1 MKSVFITAFNRE
13 KIFFKTLAKLKCCK
27 NYSQYNVVIIY
38 QDVNETVLKKIKK
51 IDSKI
56 KIIKTEYKNNIS
68 GLQKCN
74 LNSYLGFKK
83 CFEEYKSDYVI
94 YLEDDV
100 LPSYDFLEYHDYII
114 SHYQNDKKFFS
125 ANSFSKEYYYNNSKN
140 FYYSKFIYGIGKGFS
155 ISRNKWKFL
164 KKMYKRLFFEKREIF
179 YDCYFEQ
186 EIKKRY
192 FVIMP
197 YRSRTFEQPSNG
209 LNSKLHDKKNIFYK
223 SWKKSFL
230 NKKKFEI
237 KNYIFSINMKYTW
250 RDDCLKYTA
259 FNFYKSYLKLLYG
272 RIMHYINNTTK
283 IEN

>member
-13 KIFFKTLAKLKCCK
+13 KIFFKTLTRLKDCK
-27 NYSQYNVVIIY
+27 SYNQYKKVIIY
-38 QDVNETVLKKIKK
+38 QNINKAVLKKIKE

-56 KIIKTEYKNNIS
+56 NVIKTEYSNNIS
-68 GLQKCN
+68 SLQKTN
-74 LNSYLGFKK
+74 FNSYAGFKK
-83 CFEEYKSDYVI
+83 CFEEYNSDYVI

-125 ANSFSKEYYYNNSKN
+125 ANSFSKDYYNSYND

-155 ISRNKWKFL
+155 ISRNKWQVL
-164 KKMYKRLFFEKREIF
+164 KKMYERLFSEKREIF

-186 EIKKRY
+186 EIKNKY

-197 YRSRTFEQPSNG
+197 YRSRTLEQPSSG
-209 LNSKLHDKKNIFYK
+209 QNSKLSDQNRIFNKN
-223 SWKKSFL
+223 WKKSFL

-237 KNYIFSINMKYTW
+237 KNYTFAHNMKYSW
-250 RDDCLKYTA
+250 RKDCLHYTA
-259 FNFYKSYLKLLYG
+259 FNIFKTKMRFIKYLIYKLLK
-272 RIMHYINNTTK
+272 K
-283 IEN
+283 IIFNR